1 MRFLKASY
9 LGFVKGL
16 FSLIFTF
23 CCAFAVQAQTDSTS
37 FSWGGSVA
45 LGASSMNQVQAAGQA
60 IGSVHYFKQKGRFQ
74 FNLNSFGGYYAL
86 GEVQSNFLNTL
97 NVLPGLG
104 RVIDL
109 GGNSQVLA
117 GNLEV
122 SLKSNLGK
130 HVDLELGN
138 GRNHEGF
145 GYRSLV
151 FSNFSSSLP
160 YLKLNT
166 HFGKIRFTN
175 FYTRTHHLAFNTS
188 SQAWDLQPKYT
199 AIQTL
204 SYKINKQWEVQVND
218 MVVWQVKDSLNHREL
233 DLHYLNPF
241 LFYRPVE
248 YAQGSADNALVG
260 ASLKYQPFNNF
271 GVYGQ
276 LLLDEFLMHEILNHK
291 NGWWGNKY
299 GALLGLKGYSKKCA
313 GLTYLSEWSF
323 VRPFTYTHGS
333 PTQAWGH
340 MNQAYAHPLGA
351 NFYEW
356 LMQLGYA
363 KNKWTLNAQFI
374 WAAYGRDQSHNVG
387 GNIFQSYKSP
397 WSWYSNQILQGN
409 RSTLLL
415 LNADLGWALSDQWTV
430 FANARIRL
438 EDQQQLNVNQS
449 WLMLGIRKGI
459 NALPKWDF

>member
-1 MRFLKASY
+1 MCCSLASW
-9 LGFVKGL
+9 
-16 FSLIFTF
+16 
-23 CCAFAVQAQTDSTS
+23 AQNDSTS
-37 FSWGGSVA
+37 FSWGSNLFLGGSAMNQTEFAQHASGSV
-45 LGASSMNQVQAAGQA
+45 N
-60 IGSVHYFKQKGRFQ
+60 YFKQHGRFQ
-74 FNLNSFGGYYAL
+74 YKLNAFAGYYAL
-86 GEVQSNFLNTL
+86 GQVQTNYLSTL
-97 NVLPGLG
+97 NVLPSLG
-104 RVIDL
+104 RVVDI

-117 GNLEV
+117 GNLEASV
-122 SLKSNLGK
+122 KAKLGK

-138 GRNHEGF
+138 GKNHEGF

-151 FSNFSSSLP
+151 FSNFSSPLP
-160 YLKLNT
+160 FLRLNT

-175 FYTRTHHLAFNTS
+175 FYTRTHHLAFNTA

-204 SYKINKQWEVQVND
+204 AWKISKKWELQVND

-260 ASLKYQPFNNF
+260 ASLKFAPVEQ
-271 GVYGQ
+271 VQLYGQ
-276 LLLDEFLMHEILNHK
+276 LILDEFLMHEILNHK

-299 GALLGLKGYSKKCA
+299 GALLGIEGRSKKIP
-313 GLTYLSEWSF
+313 GLTYRSEWSF

-340 MNQAYAHPLGA
+340 LNQAYAHPLGA

-356 LMQLGYA
+356 LVQGGYT
-363 KNKWTLNAQFI
+363 KNKWTCNAQFI
-374 WAAYGRDQSHNVG
+374 WAAYGRDADHNVG

-397 WSWYSNQILQGN
+397 WSWYSNTMLQGN

-415 LNADLGWALSDQWTV
+415 LQADVAYQWKSSWSIV
-430 FANARIRL
+430 ANVRMRL
-438 EDQQQLNVNQS
+438 EDQAQTNVNQS
-449 WLMLGIRKGI
+449 WCMIGIRKGI
-459 NALPKWDF
+459 NTIPKWDF

>member
-1 MRFLKASY
+1 MRFLKAHY
-9 LGFVKGL
+9 LGFVKIRFAL
-16 FSLIFTF
+16 FFCFISSL
-23 CCAFAVQAQTDSTS
+23 AVRAQSDSTS

-45 LGASSMNQVQAAGQA
+45 LGTSAMNDIQFTQQAV
-60 IGSVHYFKQKGRFQ
+60 GSVHYFKQKGRFQ
-74 FNLNSFGGYYAL
+74 VKVNSFGGYYAL
-86 GEVQSNFLNTL
+86 GDIQTNYLNTL
-97 NVLPGLG
+97 HVLPGIG
-104 RVIDL
+104 RVIEL
-109 GGNSQVLA
+109 GGNQRTLA
-117 GNLEV
+117 GNLEA
-122 SLKSNLGK
+122 SLNTKLGK
-130 HVDLELGN
+130 HVDLEVGN

-160 YLKLNT
+160 YLRLNT

-175 FYTRTHHLAFNTS
+175 FYTRTHHLAFNNA
-188 SQAWDLQPKYT
+188 SQSWDLQPKYT

-204 SYKINKQWEVQVND
+204 AWKINKQWEIQIND

-260 ASLKYQPFNNF
+260 ASVKYQPFENF
-271 GVYGQ
+271 GLYGQ
-276 LLLDEFLMHEILNHK
+276 VLLDEFLMHEILNHQ

-299 GALLGLKGYSKKCA
+299 GALFGIKGFSKKA
-313 GLTYLSEWSF
+313 TGLTYLSEWSF

-356 LMQLGYA
+356 LVQVGYT
-363 KNKWTLNAQFI
+363 KDIWTLNAQGI
-374 WAAYGRDQSHNVG
+374 WAAFGRDQLHNVG

-397 WSWYSNQILQGN
+397 WSWYYNYMLQGN

-415 LNADLGWALSDQWTV
+415 LNADLGWAMNKDWTV
-430 FANARIRL
+430 FANLRYRF
-438 EDQQQLNVNQS
+438 EDQQQLNMNQT
-449 WLMLGIRKGI
+449 WLMIGIRKGM
-459 NALPKWDF
+459 NTLPKWDF